1 MIIWTSCQ
9 NAERSYLVNTVKEWE
24 GKEIKFPA
32 ESVFTQYMYDTVKYD
47 TDLNFKLMV
56 YVDSIGCTSCK
67 LQLHKWKSFLHEM
80 DSVSND
86 KIALLFYVCPN
97 DKREFEHILKRDKFD
112 YPICVDEHDSLNI
125 MNHFSSDPRFQVFLL
140 DKKNRVIAVGSP
152 ILNPKIKDL
161 YFNMLLGTNNNGM
174 NKIPQTQIT
183 ITEQMINM
191 GSFSWKD
198 SQEKDVIIRNIG
210 DFPLVINDVITSCGC
225 ITVEYSK
232 EPVQSDRNLKV
243 KVKYQAEQPDK
254 LKRAI
259 EVVLTKEPKVQ
270 STAITEMRKEM
281 EKLIVDYNKLNSNIK
296 KEVEAK

>member
-24 GKEIKFPA
+24 GKEIKFPT

-47 TDLNFKLMV
+47 TDLDFKLMV
-56 YVDSIGCTSCK
+56 YVDSTGCTSCK

-112 YPICVDEHDSLNI
+112 YPICIDEYDSLNI

-161 YFNMLLGTNNNGM
+161 YFNIFSGTNNNGM

-198 SQEKDVIIRNIG
+198 SQEKDLIIRNVG
-210 DFPLVINDVITSCGC
+210 DSPLVIDEILTSCGC
-225 ITVEYSK
+225 IIVTHDK
-232 EPVQSDRNLKV
+232 KPVSPKDSTCIKIR
-243 KVKYQAEQPDK
+243 YQAEYPEHFNKTITVYCNAEGAPLK
-254 LKRAI
+254 LKI
-259 EVVLTKEPKVQ
+259 
-270 STAITEMRKEM
+270 SG
-281 EKLIVDYNKLNSNIK
+281 N
-296 KEVEAK
+296 AK

>member
-281 EKLIVDYNKLNSNIK
+281 EKLIVDYNKLNSNLK

>member
-24 GKEIKFPA
+24 GKEIKFPT

-47 TDLNFKLMV
+47 TDLDFKLMV
-56 YVDSIGCTSCK
+56 YVDSTGCTSCK

-112 YPICVDEHDSLNI
+112 YPICIDEYDSLNI

-152 ILNPKIKDL
+152 ILNPKIKNL
-161 YFNMLLGTNNNGM
+161 YFNILLGTNNNGM

-183 ITEQMINM
+183 ITGQIINM

-198 SQEKDVIIRNIG
+198 SQEKDLIIRNVG
-210 DFPLVINDVITSCGC
+210 DSPFVIDEILTSCGC
-225 ITVEYSK
+225 IIVTYDK
-232 EPVQSDRNLKV
+232 KPVSPKDSTCIKIR
-243 KVKYQAEQPDK
+243 YQAEYPEHFNKTITVYCNAKGAPLK
-254 LKRAI
+254 LRI
-259 EVVLTKEPKVQ
+259 
-270 STAITEMRKEM
+270 SG
-281 EKLIVDYNKLNSNIK
+281 N
-296 KEVEAK
+296 AK

>member
-1 MIIWTSCQ
+1 M
-9 NAERSYLVNTVKEWE
+9 NTVKEWE
-24 GKEIKFPA
+24 GKEIKFPT

-47 TDLNFKLMV
+47 TDLDFKLMV
-56 YVDSIGCTSCK
+56 YVDSTGCTSCK

-112 YPICVDEHDSLNI
+112 YPICIDEYDSLNI

-152 ILNPKIKDL
+152 ILNPKIKEL
-161 YFNMLLGTNNNGM
+161 YFNILLGTNNDGM

-198 SQEKDVIIRNIG
+198 SQEKDLIIRNVG
-210 DFPLVINDVITSCGC
+210 DSPLVIDEILTSCGC
-225 ITVEYSK
+225 IIVTHDK
-232 EPVQSDRNLKV
+232 KPVSPKDSTCIKIR
-243 KVKYQAEQPDK
+243 YQAEYPEHFNKTITVYCNAEGAPLK
-254 LKRAI
+254 LRI
-259 EVVLTKEPKVQ
+259 
-270 STAITEMRKEM
+270 SG
-281 EKLIVDYNKLNSNIK
+281 N
-296 KEVEAK
+296 AK